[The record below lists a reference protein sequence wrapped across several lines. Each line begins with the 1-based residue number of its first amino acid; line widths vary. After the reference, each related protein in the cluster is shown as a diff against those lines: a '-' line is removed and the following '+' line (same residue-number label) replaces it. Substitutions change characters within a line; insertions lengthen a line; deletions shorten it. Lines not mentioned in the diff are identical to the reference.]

1 MDILLVFV
9 LPFLG
14 MLAVL
19 VVIHELGH
27 FITAKLFGIRVEE
40 FGLGFPPRIKGFRFG
55 DTIYSI
61 NWLLPL
67 GGFVRLEGENEDAG
81 PRSFA
86 AKGTGTRFLVLVAG
100 PLMNVVLPIFIFTVF
115 FMVPQDVLV
124 GNVVV
129 TGVAPDSPAARA
141 GIESGDTIE
150 SANGRKIEHI
160 QDLTEAI
167 LFNLGSEMEWQVRLG
182 LGVDTVH
189 VVPRWNPP
197 EGQGWT
203 GIEIGMTDT
212 TVVTRSEPLWRAVP
226 HAVTRIRDLLIL
238 IKNEITSWLV
248 VGGTPQL
255 AGPIGIAQV
264 TGEVARD
271 GGLVSV
277 IGLAAIISISLA
289 ILNILPIPALDGG
302 RLVFVIVE
310 WARRGKRISPKR
322 EGLVHLIGFA
332 TLMAL
337 LVVVTYFDILRLVE
351 GQSLVQ

>member
-1 MDILLVFV
+1 MEFLLIFV

-19 VVIHELGH
+19 VVLHELGH
-27 FITAKLFGIRVEE
+27 FITAKLFGIKVEE
-40 FGLGFPPRIKGFRFG
+40 FGLGIPPRLIGFRLG
-55 DTIYSI
+55 ETIYSI

-67 GGFVRLEGENEDAG
+67 GGFVRLAGENEDSG

-100 PLMNVVLPIFIFTVF
+100 PLMNAVLPIFIFTVF

-124 GNVVV
+124 GKVVV
-129 TGVAPDSPAARA
+129 SEVAPNSPAALA
-141 GIESGDTIE
+141 GIEPGDIIE
-150 SANGRKIEHI
+150 SANGRKIEHN
-160 QDLTEAI
+160 QELTQAI
-167 LFNLGSEMEWQVRLG
+167 LLSLGSEMEWRVRVG
-182 LGVDTVH
+182 LGVDTVY

-197 EGQGWT
+197 EGEGWT
-203 GIEIGMTDT
+203 GIVIGMIDT
-212 TVVTRSEPLWRAVP
+212 SVVTRSEPLWTAVP
-226 HAVTRIRDLLIL
+226 HAVTRLGDLLVL
-238 IKNEITSWLV
+238 IKNEITSWV
-248 VGGTPQL
+248 VAGGTPQV

-289 ILNILPIPALDGG
+289 IINILPIPALDGG
-302 RLVFVIVE
+302 RLTFVIIE

-337 LVVVTYFDILRLVE
+337 LLVVTYFDIVRIME
-351 GQSLVQ
+351 GQSLIQ